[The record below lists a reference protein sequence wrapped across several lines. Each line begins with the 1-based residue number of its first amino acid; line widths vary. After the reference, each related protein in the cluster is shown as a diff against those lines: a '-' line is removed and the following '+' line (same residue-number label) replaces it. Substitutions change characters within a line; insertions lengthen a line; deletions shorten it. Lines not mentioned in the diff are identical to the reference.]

1 MEAHKQFFYE
11 YTVLYRPYFNQL
23 NTVLSAFNLSLS
35 QWMIM
40 RFILDNGTHT
50 ISEISIQRNVE
61 RPTTTKMVQKLNE
74 LGYVEARAG
83 EDKRTKFIEL
93 TKTGREVSKQV
104 QEKVSNYQKYL
115 LEEVS
120 EADQLLVAGV
130 LRNISEKIT
139 TYKG

>member
-1 MEAHKQFFYE
+1 MEAHKQLFYE

-23 NTVLSAFNLSLS
+23 NTELSAFNLSLS

-40 RFILDNGTHT
+40 RFILENGTQT

-74 LGYVEARAG
+74 LGYVESRAG

-93 TKTGREVSKQV
+93 TKTGREVSRQV

-130 LRNISEKIT
+130 LRNISGKIT